1 MTADSNPLLPD
12 PASESGV
19 GFWRDV
25 WRRFRRDRLS
35 SAALFFILFLALVA
49 LFAPFLIGTR
59 PLLCKYKGAI
69 YFPVLEYYYEG
80 GENAVFLRDRFR
92 GSFPEN
98 LKKKDAQSW
107 AIWPLIYQDPYRRVE
122 AGEWSGD
129 PGNRASR
136 APSRRNLFGTDEQG
150 RDVLARVVFGTRIAL
165 LVGFVSMGIAGAIGL
180 AVGALAG
187 FFGGKVDMV
196 ISRLIELMMA
206 IPTLVLILALLSIVE
221 RPGIYHLMA
230 VIGLTRWESIARYT
244 RGEFLRLRDSEF
256 VASAQALGAPWYRIM
271 FRHILPNA
279 LAPALVTITFGIA
292 NTILIESALSFLGF
306 GAPPP
311 TPSWGSTLSMWRED
325 YTAWW
330 LAVFPGLAIFST
342 ILAYNLIGDGFQ
354 EATDPRLR
362 R

>member
-1 MTADSNPLLPD
+1 MTSDALQPS
-12 PASESGV
+12 V
-19 GFWRDV
+19 GFWQDV
-25 WRRFRRDRLS
+25 WRRFRRDRLAL
-35 SAALFFILFLALVA
+35 AALFFVAVLALVA
-49 LFAPFLIGTR
+49 IFAPFLIGTR
-59 PLLCKYKGAI
+59 PLVCKYKGKI

-80 GENAVFLRDRFR
+80 GENPIFFRDRFR

-98 LKKKDAQSW
+98 LNKKDARSW

-122 AGEWSGD
+122 SGEWSGD

-136 APSRRNLFGTDEQG
+136 APSSRTLFGTDDQG

-165 LVGFVSMGIAGAIGL
+165 LVGFVSMGIAGVIGL
-180 AVGALAG
+180 VAGALAG

-196 ISRLIELMMA
+196 ISRLIELTMA

-221 RPGIYHLMA
+221 RPGIFHLMA

-244 RGEFLRLRDSEF
+244 RGEFLRLRESEF
-256 VASAQALGAPWYRIM
+256 VLSARALGAPWYRIM

-330 LAVFPGLAIFST
+330 LAVFPGMAIFST

>member
-1 MTADSNPLLPD
+1 MTPD
-12 PASESGV
+12 ALIPDLSPEPSV
-19 GFWRDV
+19 GFWQDV
-25 WRRFRRDRLS
+25 WRRFRRDRCAL
-35 SAALFFILFLALVA
+35 AALFFIIFLALVA
-49 LFAPFLIGTR
+49 VFAPFLIGTR
-59 PLLCKYKGAI
+59 PLVCKYKGNV
-69 YFPVLEYYYEG
+69 YFPVLAYYYEG
-80 GENAVFLRDRFR
+80 GENAIFLRDRFR

-98 LKKKDAQSW
+98 LKKKDAHSW

-122 AGEWSGD
+122 SGEWSGD
-129 PGNRASR
+129 PGNRAGR
-136 APSRRNLFGTDEQG
+136 APSLRNLFGTDEQG

-165 LVGFVSMGIAGAIGL
+165 LVGFVAMGIAGVVGL
-180 AVGALAG
+180 VAGALAG
-187 FFGGKVDMV
+187 FFGGKVDIV
-196 ISRLIELMMA
+196 ISRLIELTMA

-221 RPGIYHLMA
+221 RPGIFHLMA

-244 RGEFLRLRDSEF
+244 RGEFLRLRESEF
-256 VASAQALGAPWYRIM
+256 VVAARALGAPWYRIM

-311 TPSWGSTLSMWRED
+311 TPSWGSILAMWRED

-330 LAVFPGLAIFST
+330 LALFPGTAIFST